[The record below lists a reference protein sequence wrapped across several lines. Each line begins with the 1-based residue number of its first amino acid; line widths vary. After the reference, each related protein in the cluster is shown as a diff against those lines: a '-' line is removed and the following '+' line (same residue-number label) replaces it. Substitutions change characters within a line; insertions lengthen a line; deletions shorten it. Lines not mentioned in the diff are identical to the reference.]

1 MINNISSIL
10 DKLGFGLQK
19 RAISIQLSNAAVN
32 SQIMLQRLEGY
43 HGINDGLSLELICLS
58 TNPYIEL
65 KQWTVP
71 GLSETFLFKLGHL
84 T

>member
-43 HGINDGLSLELICLS
+43 HGINDGLSLELICL
-58 TNPYIEL
+58 
-65 KQWTVP
+65 
-71 GLSETFLFKLGHL
+71 
-84 T
+84 

>member
-1 MINNISSIL
+1 MINNISTIL

-19 RAISIQLSNAAVN
+19 RAISIQLSNTAVN

-65 KQWTVP
+65 NN
-71 GLSETFLFKLGHL
+71 LLDAKLPL
-84 T
+84 IR